1 MSDDKNEKKGKKNQ
15 LNIQLDESIA
25 NGTYS
30 NLVIINHS
38 ATEFVFDFVS
48 VMPGVPKSKVK
59 SRMILAPQHAKR
71 LLRALSENI
80 KRFENAHGSI
90 KDDQKQHQNIPM
102 NFGPT
107 GEA

>member
-1 MSDDKNEKKGKKNQ
+1 MDESDKAKKVKKNQ
-15 LNIQLDESIA
+15 LNIQLDENIA
-25 NGTYS
+25 NGSYS

-38 ATEFVFDFVS
+38 STEFVLDFVS

-71 LLRALSENI
+71 LLKALSENI
-80 KRFENAHGSI
+80 KRYESSHGPI

>member
-1 MSDDKNEKKGKKNQ
+1 MSKDDKAKKNQ
-15 LNIQLDESIA
+15 LNIQLDENIA

-38 ATEFVFDFVS
+38 STEFVLDFVS

-59 SRMILAPQHAKR
+59 SRMVLAPQHAKR

-80 KRFENAHGSI
+80 KRYENSHGEI
-90 KDDQKQHQNIPM
+90 KEDQKQQQNIPM

>member
-1 MSDDKNEKKGKKNQ
+1 MKDDKAKKNQ
-15 LNIQLDESIA
+15 LNIQLDENIA

-38 ATEFVFDFVS
+38 ATEFVLDFVS

-71 LLRALSENI
+71 LLKALSENI
-80 KRFENAHGSI
+80 KRYEASHGSI
-90 KDDQKQHQNIPM
+90 KEDKQQQNIPL

-107 GEA
+107 GQA

>member
-1 MSDDKNEKKGKKNQ
+1 MKENDKAKKNQ
-15 LNIQLDESIA
+15 LNIQLDENIA

-38 ATEFVFDFVS
+38 ATEFVLDFVS
-48 VMPGVPKSKVK
+48 VMPGMPKSKVK

-71 LLRALSENI
+71 LLRALTENI
-80 KRFENAHGSI
+80 KRYEASHGTI
-90 KDDQKQHQNIPM
+90 KDDQKPQNIPM

-107 GEA
+107 GQA

>member
-1 MSDDKNEKKGKKNQ
+1 MKEEDKAKKNQ
-15 LNIQLDESIA
+15 LNIQLDENIA

-38 ATEFVFDFVS
+38 ATEFVLDFVS
-48 VMPGVPKSKVK
+48 VMPGMPKSKVK

-80 KRFENAHGSI
+80 KRFENSHGSI
-90 KDDQKQHQNIPM
+90 KDDQKPQNIPM

-107 GEA
+107 GQA

>member
-1 MSDDKNEKKGKKNQ
+1 MSDNNNKSKKQQ
-15 LNIQLDESIA
+15 LNIQLDEDLA

-38 ATEFVFDFVS
+38 STEFVLDFVS

-59 SRMILAPQHAKR
+59 SRMILAPVHAKR

-80 KRFENAHGSI
+80 KRYENANGSI
-90 KDDQKQHQNIPM
+90 KDDQVQQQNYPL
-102 NFGPT
+102 NFGPAA
-107 GEA
+107 EA

>member
-1 MSDDKNEKKGKKNQ
+1 MKEEDKAKKNQ
-15 LNIQLDESIA
+15 LNIQLDENIA

-38 ATEFVFDFVS
+38 ATEFVLDFVS

-71 LLRALSENI
+71 LLSALSENI
-80 KRFENAHGSI
+80 KRYEASHGKI
-90 KDDQKQHQNIPM
+90 KDDQKQQNIPL

-107 GEA
+107 GQA

>member
-1 MSDDKNEKKGKKNQ
+1 MNDKDKANKSKKNQ

-38 ATEFVFDFVS
+38 ATEFVLDFVS
-48 VMPGVPKSKVK
+48 VMPGVPKSKIK

-71 LLRALSENI
+71 LLKALSENI
-80 KRFENAHGSI
+80 KRL
-90 KDDQKQHQNIPM
+90 
-102 NFGPT
+102 
-107 GEA
+107 

>member
-1 MSDDKNEKKGKKNQ
+1 MKEEDKAKKNQ
-15 LNIQLDESIA
+15 LNIQLDENIA

-38 ATEFVFDFVS
+38 ATEFVLDFVG

-71 LLRALSENI
+71 LLAALSENI
-80 KRFENAHGSI
+80 KRYEASHGKI
-90 KDDQKQHQNIPM
+90 KDDKKQQNIPL

-107 GEA
+107 GQA

>member
-1 MSDDKNEKKGKKNQ
+1 MKEEDKAKKNQ
-15 LNIQLDESIA
+15 LNIQLDENIA

-38 ATEFVFDFVS
+38 ATEFVLDFVS

-71 LLRALSENI
+71 LLNALSENV
-80 KRFENAHGSI
+80 KRYEASHGKI
-90 KDDQKQHQNIPM
+90 KDDQKQQNIPKV
-102 NFGPT
+102 
-107 GEA
+107 EKS

>member
-1 MSDDKNEKKGKKNQ
+1 MKDDKAKKNQ
-15 LNIQLDESIA
+15 LNIQLDENIA

-38 ATEFVFDFVS
+38 ATEFVLDFVS

-71 LLRALSENI
+71 LLNALSENI
-80 KRFENAHGSI
+80 KRYESSHGII
-90 KDDQKQHQNIPM
+90 KDDQQQQQNIPL

-107 GEA
+107 GQA

>member
-1 MSDDKNEKKGKKNQ
+1 MSKDSKDDKAKKNQ
-15 LNIQLDESIA
+15 LNIQLDENIA

-38 ATEFVFDFVS
+38 STEFVLDFVS

-71 LLRALSENI
+71 LLSALSENI
-80 KRFENAHGSI
+80 RRYESANGEI

>member
-1 MSDDKNEKKGKKNQ
+1 MSKDDKAKKNQ
-15 LNIQLDESIA
+15 LNIQLDENIA

-38 ATEFVFDFVS
+38 STEFVLDFVS

-59 SRMILAPQHAKR
+59 SRMVLAPQHAKR

-80 KRFENAHGSI
+80 KRYESSHGEI
-90 KDDQKQHQNIPM
+90 KEDQKQQHNIPM